1 MLDSIVDSTTYF
13 LAHYTT
19 HRTANESEIHT
30 ANDNRR
36 PLRVAHRCTNGI
48 FEPRFVSGF
57 F

>member
-19 HRTANESEIHT
+19 HRAANESEIHT

-36 PLRVAHRCTNGI
+36 PLRVAYRCTNGI
-48 FEPRFVSGF
+48 FEPCFVSGF

>member
-19 HRTANESEIHT
+19 HRTANESKIHT
-30 ANDNRR
+30 ANDDRR
-36 PLRVAHRCTNGI
+36 PLRVAYRCTNGI

>member
-19 HRTANESEIHT
+19 HRAANESEIHT
-30 ANDNRR
+30 ANDDRR
-36 PLRVAHRCTNGI
+36 PLRIAHCCTNGI